1 MHSAKNNQV
10 DKEIDKDNPILT
22 QNEMDNEVPLSNLSP
37 RNSNTPL
44 SSSNQSG
51 IQDENDV
58 RPTSDQQAT
67 PTPYSENSPS
77 FASNLMTKLM
87 NAFPAFPQMR
97 KTIKASIAL
106 LIATIFI
113 LDSQTRAATGESVL
127 LVAIVVIFYFPVR
140 TIGIQTEAVI
150 LGTMGG
156 LLAAAWS
163 FLGSFLASLA
173 RDKSNPNPVQP
184 GACAVLA
191 VFLFLGTFV
200 LNLIRM
206 KIPKANFGTVIACI
220 VLTFTMTYSASATP
234 FVPEITWL
242 FLRPVA
248 LAGAISLAVNYF
260 LWPDDSINNFLGVSR
275 KTLGGYNEFFK
286 EHSESFLCS
295 SATPSNTNLLSLNS
309 RLKNGLLLMIDCK
322 RAVKREI
329 LYSRLSDKD
338 CSRLSKLIISMRT
351 SLHGIGLSLILK
363 NKYLHSD
370 VKNIYFDHFKDHKT
384 VEAFTATLD
393 KIKPISEE
401 LTALCYKASNE
412 ASARIGNL
420 HYHPRTTLNSILW
433 PFPRLWVSKPSATNS
448 IQSNEKIA
456 SAQLRELLSRYVSMS
471 KSDEVFAYF
480 LSLNSSDIPRN
491 GPLHLIFLYIHN
503 LRQHAADILNL
514 LELVEELET
523 KRTRN
528 RFWFPHQKLKKW
540 LLANSEVGATVGPD
554 ATDYSDHVDG
564 NDLAR
569 VSTRQDG
576 RHDTGNDEEDIFQTK
591 RPQNQRYQL
600 GDPDVSAPVTVS
612 QKFFYGVHLFIK
624 WMSSTN
630 TFFAFKTA
638 VGVVML
644 AIPAYRPSDAQWYI
658 EWRGQWAMIT
668 LVLWMFPMTG
678 AFLFGLIDR
687 VLGSIIGSVAGIVV
701 WEICQGNPYGLAVV
715 CFICFLPQ
723 YHVFFFVPKYRVAA
737 LMTTITML
745 LVISYEYAYVI
756 EGLPTYDKVW
766 TVAGKRLLLVVIG
779 IAASGILISIPFPPT
794 SRAALRKNI
803 SLTIRDI
810 GKAFGVLSATFTSPR
825 GEEASPSVVKNF
837 GKLAMGLRRQV
848 AEERTLLHHTRFEPP
863 LRGYYPASSYSTLVE
878 KMDNMSDLVINM
890 GYSLRQVQPK
900 WRRNIASILMRERK
914 EYLSSMLTTLRLLSS
929 TLSAKT
935 PLPPYMVSPIEL
947 RQRFVNL
954 LEKKIMIEPQDIAD
968 PSFPCYSAYLM
979 NSLVFVDEMQIVLT
993 VIEDLVGVEDPD
1005 IWITSRS

>member
-1 MHSAKNNQV
+1 MKGSDTELNDLNIPNHNKSSRRSSWYSLASDSSNAQTTMYSAKKITTDDGSIRSNHNLKQSER
-10 DKEIDKDNPILT
+10 DT
-22 QNEMDNEVPLSNLSP
+22 EMPVSNLSH
-37 RNSNTPL
+37 RKSNTPL
-44 SSSNQSG
+44 SSNQSE
-51 IQDENDV
+51 IEDENDV

-67 PTPYSENSPS
+67 KTSNTEANSPS
-77 FASNLMTKLM
+77 TSNFVTKFIK
-87 NAFPAFPQMR
+87 AFPPFSQTR
-97 KTIKASIAL
+97 RTIKASIAL

-113 LDSQTRAATGESVL
+113 LDSNTRAATGESVL

-140 TIGIQTEAVI
+140 TIGS
-150 LGTMGG
+150 MGG

-163 FLGSFLASLA
+163 FLGSYLASLA

-184 GACAVLA
+184 GACSILA

-206 KIPKANFGTVIACI
+206 KVPKANFGTVIACI
-220 VLTFTMTYSASATP
+220 VLTFTMTYSASVTP

-248 LAGAISLAVNYF
+248 IAGAISLAVNYF
-260 LWPDDSINNFLGVSR
+260 LWPDDSINNFLGVLR

-295 SATPSNTNLLSLNS
+295 NATPNGASLLSLNS
-309 RLKNGLLLMIDCK
+309 RLKNGLLLMVDCK
-322 RAVKREI
+322 RAFDTE
-329 LYSRLSDKD
+329 
-338 CSRLSKLIISMRT
+338 
-351 SLHGIGLSLILK
+351 
-363 NKYLHSD
+363 NNYLHSD
-370 VKNIYFDHFKDHKT
+370 VKNIYFEHFKDLKT
-384 VEAFTATLD
+384 VEAFTTTLE
-393 KIKPISEE
+393 KIKPISLE
-401 LTALCYKASNE
+401 LTNLCYKASNE
-412 ASARIGNL
+412 ASVRIGNL

-433 PFPRLWVSKPSATNS
+433 PFPRLWVSKSSTVDS
-448 IQSNEKIA
+448 IQSNEKVT
-456 SAQLRELLSRYVSMS
+456 SVQVQEVLSRFVSMS
-471 KSDEVFAYF
+471 KSDEVFADF
-480 LSLNSSDIPRN
+480 LSMNSSDIPRN

-503 LRQHAADILNL
+503 LRQHAADILSL
-514 LELVEELET
+514 TEMVEDLEI
-523 KRTRN
+523 KRTRS
-528 RFWFPHQKLKKW
+528 RLWLPHQTLKKW

-554 ATDYSDHVDG
+554 VNDYSNHAGG
-564 NDLAR
+564 NDLVR

-576 RHDTGNDEEDIFQTK
+576 RHDDGNDEEDIFQAK
-591 RPQNQRYQL
+591 RPPNQRQF
-600 GDPDVSAPVTVS
+600 GDPDVSAPVTVT
-612 QKFFYGVHLFIK
+612 QKFFYGLHLFGK
-624 WMSSTN
+624 WMASTN

-644 AIPAYRPSDAQWYI
+644 AIPAYRPSDAKWYM

-687 VLGSIIGSVAGIVV
+687 VLGSIIGCVAGIVV
-701 WEICQGNPYGLAVV
+701 WEICQGNPYGLAV
-715 CFICFLPQ
+715 
-723 YHVFFFVPKYRVAA
+723 YRVAA

-745 LVISYEYAYVI
+745 LVIAYEYGYVV
-756 EGLPTYDKVW
+756 EGLSEYDKVW

-810 GKAFGVLSATFTSPR
+810 GKAFGVLSATSTSSR
-825 GEEASPSVVKNF
+825 GEEASPIVVKNF
-837 GKLAMGLRRQV
+837 GKLAMGLRRQI

-863 LRGYYPASSYSTLVE
+863 LRGYYPASSYTTLVD
-878 KMDNMSDLVINM
+878 KMDNMSNLVINM
-890 GYSLRQVQPK
+890 GYSLRQVRPE

-935 PLPPYMVSPIEL
+935 PLPPYMISPIEL

-954 LEKKIMIEPQDIAD
+954 LEKKIMIEPKDIAD

-979 NSLVFVDEMQIVLT
+979 NSLIFVDEMQVVLT
-993 VIEDLVGVEDPD
+993 VVEDLVGVEDPD
-1005 IWITSRS
+1005 IWITART